1 MFLRKR
7 TLSKRDSVPVAMAG
21 VRMGERLLQI
31 GIDDPRLV
39 GALAVKVG
47 LSGGAAVAVDNDRDG
62 ERARQVA
69 ANVGVFMDVQVAPWS
84 RLRFEPGSFDLV
96 VVQSTRGLIASM
108 KPEDR
113 VACLQH
119 AHRMLRGGGRILV
132 IESAPRGG
140 LGGLFHRH
148 VVNEA
153 YEAHGGAEGALKAE
167 GFRPVRSLGEHEGY
181 RFTEG
186 LKT

>member
-7 TLSKRDSVPVAMAG
+7 ALSKRDSVPVAMAG

-31 GIDDPRLV
+31 GIDDPRLA

-47 LSGGAAVAVDNDRDG
+47 LSGSAAVAVNNARDG
-62 ERARQVA
+62 ERAREIGA
-69 ANVGVFMDVQVAPWS
+69 SVGVFVDVQVAPWS
-84 RLRFEPGSFDLV
+84 MMPFESASFDLV

-119 AHRMLRGGGRILV
+119 AHRVLRYGGRILV
-132 IESAPRGG
+132 IESAPRAG
-140 LGGLFHRH
+140 LGALFHRH
-148 VVNEA
+148 VPNEA

-167 GFRPVRSLGEHEGY
+167 GFRPVRLLGEHGGY